1 MSPYPLTHFEIQECY
16 QNEQRFKDVY
26 SRICLIK
33 IKDEAYEIN
42 VGEYVSI
49 ATHRISLCLN
59 SNN

>member
-16 QNEQRFKDVY
+16 QNEQKFKDVY
-26 SRICLIK
+26 SRIYLIK